1 MKLDRDHLRAFA
13 ERYTAAWCSMDP
25 TRVAACYAPDGTLTI
40 NGGTPSVGRAAITET
55 ARGFYVALPDMRVYF
70 DDLVVEGDRIEYHWT
85 FTGTNTGPGG
95 TGNAVRVKGYE
106 EWTISDERLIAAS
119 QGHYDAA
126 EYARQLAHGV

>member
-55 ARGFYVALPDMRVYF
+55 ARGF
-70 DDLVVEGDRIEYHWT
+70 
-85 FTGTNTGPGG
+85 
-95 TGNAVRVKGYE
+95 
-106 EWTISDERLIAAS
+106 
-119 QGHYDAA
+119 
-126 EYARQLAHGV
+126 